1 MLSLSALVLL
11 AGCEQGDKN
20 LETEDSR
27 NPYFK
32 KAEADLESHNY
43 PEAVKD
49 YEAALR
55 ANPNVISAHYELG
68 RIYSDKLGD
77 QINAM
82 YHFHK
87 YLELRPAAD
96 NRDKVEALLENEKI
110 SFAATLPNSPV
121 QNAEAFARLQSENLQ
136 LKKDLEQKLVKIA
149 ESHQALNE
157 GATATTDTAATATST
172 PSVAPVVTTTALR
185 PAESVTVSNQA
196 VPAAKPVDGSTT
208 PATTLSAA
216 APAAATASSA
226 PAATTP
232 SREAR
237 NYTIQGGDSLWKIS
251 RKFYPGDTKN
261 GVDKIKQANA
271 AILSDGK
278 PLKIG
283 TVLVIP

>member
-1 MLSLSALVLL
+1 MLSLSALILL

-149 ESHQALNE
+149 ESHQTLND
-157 GATATTDTAATATST
+157 GATATTDTSATTTST

-185 PAESVTVSNQA
+185 PADSVTVSNQA
-196 VPAAKPVDGSTT
+196 VPAAKPADGSTT

-216 APAAATASSA
+216 
-226 PAATTP
+226 TP

-283 TVLVIP
+283 TVLIIP